1 MARDV
6 AGDFTAT
13 GGMADVNRVFEVERV
28 DQRREVVGVG
38 VHVIAVPWLA
48 RAAVAAAVVRDAAIA
63 VRSQEEHLVLERV
76 CGKWPA
82 VAEHHRLS
90 LAPVLVINVST
101 VLSRDRVHGMVS
113 VAVGSLR

>member
-48 RAAVAAAVVRDAAIA
+48 RAAVAVVRDAAIA

-82 VAEHHRLS
+82 VAEHHGLS